1 MNRCGGRGLGLVVLM
16 EIGGWGLVGVLV
28 MVCVCVCRGGGDV
41 LCVYIMIGVC
51 GWMRIGGWGLGNVL
65 NYWWMLV
72 VTGSCGLV

>member
-1 MNRCGGRGLGLVVLM
+1 M
-16 EIGGWGLVGVLV
+16 
-28 MVCVCVCRGGGDV
+28 CVSVEGGGDV

-51 GWMRIGGWGLGNVL
+51 GWMRIGGWGLGDVL